1 MSKTAGNG
9 GRIKKGADTFVVKE
23 ITQNGIL
30 LEPGRHY
37 SSDEL
42 GEQDIKE
49 GGFARFILQKKN
61 WDTIQALTTI
71 ARRFGRGVKSIGYA
85 GMKDRLSTSVQ
96 LASIFGISSGALAGL
111 RIKDIEINGA
121 WQSSSGVGLGDLLG
135 NSFSIA
141 IDRPLDEKRVM
152 RILSELNGQMP
163 NYFGMQRFGSRGNNF
178 RIGISIL
185 NGNFKEA
192 VMAFLTSTDN
202 EINSEAVDARRR
214 LAEEQDFAAAAGYFP
229 EYLKYERKMLSYISK
244 YGNFANALRL
254 LPRGLLIMF
263 IHSVEDIIFNA
274 ALEARIRS
282 NDFENELESC
292 GLNAYG
298 FPDITIPCDRSS
310 GTCVPVGNLIGYET
324 PKEKLSSYE
333 KAAIDALG
341 INAEMFKIE
350 SMPELSMKGSL
361 RPILVKFKDFSY
373 ENRGEE
379 SILSFSLPAGSYAT
393 VFANEF
399 TKQDMSSVAEMA
411 PELGDSWR

>member
-202 EINSEAVDARRR
+202 EINSEAVDA
-214 LAEEQDFAAAAGYFP
+214 
-229 EYLKYERKMLSYISK
+229 
-244 YGNFANALRL
+244 
-254 LPRGLLIMF
+254 
-263 IHSVEDIIFNA
+263 
-274 ALEARIRS
+274 
-282 NDFENELESC
+282 
-292 GLNAYG
+292 
-298 FPDITIPCDRSS
+298 
-310 GTCVPVGNLIGYET
+310 
-324 PKEKLSSYE
+324 
-333 KAAIDALG
+333 
-341 INAEMFKIE
+341 
-350 SMPELSMKGSL
+350 
-361 RPILVKFKDFSY
+361 
-373 ENRGEE
+373 
-379 SILSFSLPAGSYAT
+379 
-393 VFANEF
+393 
-399 TKQDMSSVAEMA
+399 
-411 PELGDSWR
+411 